1 MGEDYYSMN
10 REELIEKIKEMTAK
24 YDKWKDDF
32 KCMYEKEMTEQ
43 HKQYEEL
50 KNNFEKYKIETQGI
64 QNIKFENKSLK
75 DAIVAMAMYCFPGI
89 SNIDR
94 NILDIKENLRNI
106 SKGR

>member
-1 MGEDYYSMN
+1 MGEDYYSMS
-10 REELIEKIKEMTAK
+10 REELIEKLKSKDEQIKEMTNQLTA
-24 YDKWKDDF
+24 
-32 KCMYEKEMTEQ
+32 EQ
-43 HKQYEEL
+43 KQYIDLE
-50 KNNFEKYKIETQGI
+50 NDFRKYRKETQELRNI
-64 QNIKFENKSLK
+64 QFENNSLK

>member
-10 REELIEKIKEMTAK
+10 REELIEKLKSKDEQIKEMTNQLTA
-24 YDKWKDDF
+24 
-32 KCMYEKEMTEQ
+32 EQ
-43 HKQYEEL
+43 KQYIDLE
-50 KNNFEKYKIETQGI
+50 NDFRKYRKETQELRNI
-64 QNIKFENKSLK
+64 QFENNSLK